1 MDDNKGLKRFN
12 GEDDDS
18 GKQLKK
24 WRTWALAKMATM
36 KDLQKAQRGPWLFTL
51 LEGRAWDACE
61 HFTLEQLA
69 SEDGEKNLWQ
79 VLSDRFPDKE
89 ATDLM
94 GEALGEAF
102 SLCAQEGESIKQWC
116 ARTRETFDRCRRR
129 AGVEFPSQAQGW
141 ITLHC
146 AGLSEEQKA
155 IVKAKAQGKLDY
167 ETITQSMRSCFPTY
181 KAASSKAR
189 RPIGALQVDEVSF
202 EDPPSTTEAVD
213 DFQDVETFLAEFQD
227 DLGVDGDDPPF
238 TERETAEAV
247 LASWKDRRQEIN
259 KQHLAR
265 KFDSKKSFQ
274 GQRSFRIEVEE
285 LKRRTKC
292 NRCGRVGHWAREC
305 RQPLNR
311 NRNQDA
317 SSSSGP
323 ATSAAG
329 YVEHQEGDSTFTP
342 SFVGAVE
349 VLVSGSDD
357 GETGLVSS
365 PGVWSDRLRLR
376 SNIDR

>member
-18 GKQLKK
+18 GKQLKR

-36 KDLQKAQRGPWLFTL
+36 KDLQKAQRAPWLFTL

-69 SEDGEKNLWQ
+69 AEDGEKQLWQ

-146 AGLSEEQKA
+146 AGFSEEQKA
-155 IVKAKAQGKLDY
+155 IVKAKAQGKLEY
-167 ETITQSMRSCFPTY
+167 ETIAQSMRSCFPTY
-181 KAASSKAR
+181 RASSSKSR
-189 RPIGALQVDEVSF
+189 RPIGALQVD
-202 EDPPSTTEAVD
+202 DLPP
-213 DFQDVETFLAEFQD
+213 
-227 DLGVDGDDPPF
+227 GGP
-238 TERETAEAV
+238 
-247 LASWKDRRQEIN
+247 SW
-259 KQHLAR
+259 
-265 KFDSKKSFQ
+265 
-274 GQRSFRIEVEE
+274 
-285 LKRRTKC
+285 
-292 NRCGRVGHWAREC
+292 
-305 RQPLNR
+305 
-311 NRNQDA
+311 
-317 SSSSGP
+317 
-323 ATSAAG
+323 
-329 YVEHQEGDSTFTP
+329 
-342 SFVGAVE
+342 
-349 VLVSGSDD
+349 
-357 GETGLVSS
+357 
-365 PGVWSDRLRLR
+365 
-376 SNIDR
+376 